1 MLTQQSQRDGLIEAQ
16 TMIRMQNNLLYSCA
30 DCIWLFSGTKAV
42 LKMTNRSGCIQRCI
56 LPFPLHV
63 RTCITSRHE
72 LEVLCC
78 TLNTRCKLLQIS
90 SH

>member
-1 MLTQQSQRDGLIEAQ
+1 MLTQQSQRDGLIQAQ
-16 TMIRMQNNLLYSCA
+16 TMIRMQM
-30 DCIWLFSGTKAV
+30 LFSGTKAV
-42 LKMTNRSGCIQRCI
+42 LKMTNPAPGCIQRCI

-78 TLNTRCKLLQIS
+78 TLNTRCNLLQIS